1 MMLTLIRHSSK
12 KAATAVQSRRNLS
25 SSSPPIVEIREYVLK
40 SQWASDYIGLAAN
53 TAPVRKSLLPMRL
66 FCVPETGGQLNVAT
80 HFYFYEGGIEQRD
93 ETRNKALQND
103 DWKTF
108 LSNSK
113 PYILTQQTN
122 LYAEA
127 PLVYKHNLCGMRTEM
142 SANQD
147 PNAIY
152 EIRKYR
158 MQLGYDTVPKYLQY
172 LEEGLPSKLA
182 ATGNDPSSQLC
193 TVLYTEVGKLIT
205 YLTLT

>member
-1 MMLTLIRHSSK
+1 MWSLVLRHSTK
-12 KAATAVQSRRNLS
+12 KAATGARRNLS
-25 SSSPPIVEIREYVLK
+25 SSSLPLVEIREYVL
-40 SQWASDYIGLAAN
+40 QAEFASNYLALAAK

-80 HFYFYEGGIEQRD
+80 HFYYYEGGIEQRD
-93 ETRNKALQND
+93 ETRNKALQNEE
-103 DWKTF
+103 WKTF
-108 LSNSK
+108 LGESK
-113 PYILTQQTN
+113 PFVLTQQSN

-142 SANQD
+142 STNQD
-147 PNAIY
+147 TNAIY

-172 LEEGLPSKLA
+172 FEEGLPSKLA

-193 TVLYTEVGKLIT
+193 TVLYTEVGK
-205 YLTLT
+205 